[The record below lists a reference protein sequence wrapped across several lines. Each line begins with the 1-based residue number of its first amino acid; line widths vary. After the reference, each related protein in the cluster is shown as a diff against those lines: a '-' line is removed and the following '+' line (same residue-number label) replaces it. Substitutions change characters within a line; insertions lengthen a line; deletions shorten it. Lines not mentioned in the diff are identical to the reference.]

1 MKKKMFFDAH
11 PLLFKQARHL
21 RNHLTDVEVKL
32 WGYLRTKP
40 FGYKFRRQHPIGIY
54 IVDFYCHAYK
64 LIIEVDGSIHNIPEI
79 QQADLA
85 RQLSLETDGLQVI
98 RFSNKEI
105 FWNIE
110 NVINRINNILQ
121 TKSIPPS
128 GGMGV

>member
-21 RNHLTDVEVKL
+21 RNHLTDAEVKL